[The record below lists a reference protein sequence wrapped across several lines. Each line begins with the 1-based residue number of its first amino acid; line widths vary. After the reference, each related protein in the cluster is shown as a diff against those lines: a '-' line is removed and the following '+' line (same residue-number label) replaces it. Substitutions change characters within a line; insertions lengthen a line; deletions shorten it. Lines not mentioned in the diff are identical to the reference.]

1 MSLVTA
7 QTGDVDPTRRA
18 PALDSSSLQTP
29 ASGRISTGEVA
40 ARLERLPWT
49 RYQRGLF
56 LVIATAWLFDS
67 IDLGALTF
75 LLATISVEFG
85 LTPLQAGLVGSATF
99 AGMFI
104 GAVGAGILADRFGRL
119 AVFKYSII
127 VWGAASVLLAMSWDF
142 ASLASFRLLLGIGMG
157 AEFPVA
163 AALLSEFMP
172 AAKRGRY
179 VALMEGTWP
188 IGFVLAGIGS
198 LVLLS
203 TTLGWRGFFLAQA
216 LLAVVALIVRRNL
229 PESPRWQVSRGRHA
243 EALATLEHVEGRT
256 EAALGHPLP
265 APGPIDDRDPSG
277 QQTGLRALFTGGYRT
292 RTLATWT
299 MWFCLLGGY
308 YGLTTWI
315 GKLLADAGHDVV
327 RSVGYIV
334 LMALWGIPG
343 FLTAAWLIERI
354 GRKFCL
360 VGFSLS
366 SAAAA
371 YFYGNASGVT
381 ELIVSGSFL
390 QFFFFG
396 MFSSIFAYTPE
407 LFPTRAR
414 AVGMGSATAA
424 GRLGAIAGP
433 VVVPVVIAA
442 QGPGLVFA
450 VSAVLFVVGS
460 VVAMLFLPE
469 TRQAVL
475 EDISS

>member
-1 MSLVTA
+1 MESTSTPTA
-7 QTGDVDPTRRA
+7 PSQP
-18 PALDSSSLQTP
+18 
-29 ASGRISTGEVA
+29 ISTGEVS

-75 LLATISVEFG
+75 LLAPISREFG
-85 LTPLQAGLVGSATF
+85 LTALQSGLVGSATF

-119 AVFKYSII
+119 TVFKYSIV
-127 VWGAASVLLAMSWDF
+127 VWGVASLLLAFSWDF

-172 AAKRGRY
+172 SAKRGRY

-188 IGFVLAGIGS
+188 VGFILAGTCSYI
-198 LVLLS
+198 LLS
-203 TTLGWRGFFLAQA
+203 TALGWRGFFVMQA
-216 LLAVVALIVRRNL
+216 CLAVVALIVRRNL
-229 PESPRWQVSRGRHA
+229 PESPRWLTSQGRFDDA
-243 EALATLEHVEGRT
+243 RATLEHVEART
-256 EAALGHPLP
+256 ELALGRPLP
-265 APGPIDDRDPSG
+265 AAVVTPVAEASDRTAG
-277 QQTGLRALFTGGYRT
+277 WRTLFSPVYRT
-292 RTLATWT
+292 RTLASWA

-315 GKLLADAGHDVV
+315 GKLLADSGFDVV
-327 RSVGYIV
+327 KTVGYII

-343 FLTAAWLIERI
+343 FLTAAYLIEII
-354 GRKFCL
+354 GRKMCL
-360 VGFSLS
+360 IGFALCSAVAAFVYGS
-366 SAAAA
+366 S
-371 YFYGNASGVT
+371 SGLT

-414 AVGMGSATAA
+414 AIGMGSSTAA
-424 GRLGAIAGP
+424 GRLGSIFGP
-433 VVVPVVIAA
+433 VVAPMIIASS
-442 QGPGLVFA
+442 GPTVVFA
-450 VSAVLFVVGS
+450 ASAALFVTGS
-460 VVAMLFLPE
+460 LIAILFLPE
-469 TRQAVL
+469 TRQTVL
-475 EDISS
+475 EDISK

>member
-1 MSLVTA
+1 M
-7 QTGDVDPTRRA
+7 
-18 PALDSSSLQTP
+18 DSSSLQTRP
-29 ASGRISTGEVA
+29 SGRISAGEVA

-49 RYQRGLF
+49 SYQRSLF
-56 LVIATAWLFDS
+56 LIIATAWLFDS
-67 IDLGALTF
+67 IDLGALTH
-75 LLATISVEFG
+75 LLAPISAEFG
-85 LTPLQAGLVGSATF
+85 LTELQAGLVGSATF

-104 GAVGAGILADRFGRL
+104 GAVGAGVLADRFGRL
-119 AVFKYSII
+119 KVFKYSII
-127 VWGAASVLLAMSWDF
+127 IWGSASVLLALSWDF
-142 ASLASFRLLLGIGMG
+142 ASLAAFRLLLGIGMG

-172 AAKRGRY
+172 SARRGRY

-188 IGFVLAGIGS
+188 IGFILAGIGS
-198 LVLLS
+198 FVLLS

-229 PESPRWQVSRGRHA
+229 PESPRWQVSRGHHA
-243 EALATLEHVEGRT
+243 DAIATLEHVERKT
-256 EAALGHPLP
+256 EAAFGRPLP
-265 APGPIDDRDPSG
+265 DPGPIDDRDTTG
-277 QQTGLRALFTGGYRT
+277 QQAGLRALFTDGYRK
-292 RTLATWT
+292 RTLASWT

-315 GKLLADAGHDVV
+315 GKLLTDAGYDMVE
-327 RSVGYIV
+327 SVGYIV

-343 FLTAAWLIERI
+343 FLTAAWLLERI

-371 YFYGNASGVT
+371 FVYGNASGVT
-381 ELIVSGSFL
+381 ELIISGSVL
-390 QFFFFG
+390 QFLFFG

-414 AVGMGSATAA
+414 AIGMGSSTAA
-424 GRLGAIAGP
+424 GRLGSIFGP
-433 VVVPVVIAA
+433 VVVPLVIAA
-442 QGPGLVFA
+442 QGPSVVFA
-450 VSAVLFVVGS
+450 ASAVLFVTGS
-460 VVAMLFLPE
+460 VVAILFLPE
-469 TRQAVL
+469 TRQTVL

>member
-1 MSLVTA
+1 MDT
-7 QTGDVDPTRRA
+7 
-18 PALDSSSLQTP
+18 SSLQTP
-29 ASGRISTGEVA
+29 PSGSISTGEVA

-49 RYQRGLF
+49 SYQRSLF

-75 LLATISVEFG
+75 LLAPISAELG
-85 LTPLQAGLVGSATF
+85 LTPLQSGLVGSATF

-104 GAVGAGILADRFGRL
+104 GAVGAGVLADRFGRL
-119 AVFKYSII
+119 TVFKYSII
-127 VWGAASVLLAMSWDF
+127 VWGSASVLLALSWDF
-142 ASLASFRLLLGIGMG
+142 TSLASFRFLLGIGMG

-172 AAKRGRY
+172 TAKRGRY

-188 IGFVLAGIGS
+188 IGFIVAGIGS
-198 LVLLS
+198 FVLLS
-203 TTLGWRGFFLAQA
+203 TTLSWRGFFVAQA

-243 EALATLEHVEGRT
+243 DAIATLEHLERET
-256 EAALGHPLP
+256 EAAFGRPLP
-265 APGPIDDRDPSG
+265 VPGPINQRDSTER
-277 QQTGLRALFTGGYRT
+277 QIGLRTLFTGSYRR
-292 RTLATWT
+292 RTIASWT

-315 GKLLADAGHDVV
+315 SKLLTDAGYDMVK
-327 RSVGYIV
+327 SVGYIV

-343 FLTAAWLIERI
+343 FLTAAWLIERV

-360 VGFSLS
+360 VGFSLL

-371 YFYGNASGVT
+371 FVYGNASGVT

-407 LFPTRAR
+407 LFPTRVR
-414 AVGMGSATAA
+414 AAGMGSSTAA
-424 GRLGAIAGP
+424 GRLGSIVGP
-433 VVVPVVIAA
+433 VVVPLVIAE
-442 QGPGLVFA
+442 QGPSVVFA
-450 VSAVLFVVGS
+450 TSAVLFLIGS
-460 VVAMLFLPE
+460 VVAILFLPE
-469 TRQAVL
+469 TRQTVL
-475 EDISS
+475 EEISS